1 MKASNPRKKGNSV
14 NCQQCEFGFLQYPF
28 KEVKFIELLWQNNP
42 SGNSHILLNNT
53 RTELSAQTHLLIS
66 LKSIVLWA
74 VTREAIANLEILDKV
89 NRTRWSEWTKKVINY
104 SKEDPC
110 FNTELLGVKTHSSS
124 FERNLY
130 PRKRLLFD
138 KS

>member
-14 NCQQCEFGFLQYPF
+14 NCQQCEFGFLQNPF

-42 SGNSHILLNNT
+42 SGNSHILLNT

>member
-42 SGNSHILLNNT
+42 SGNSHILLNT